1 MNETNPAETCMG
13 MDLMVL
19 NTFGMYA
26 RACARLT
33 LCCARNKPHTVV
45 EFRHNNM
52 IVRGTS
58 IMGLLT
64 LEGYQGSL
72 IRVVARGPG
81 ARDVLANIAE
91 IFNQG
96 FEMLDGESRLSVPP
110 SNTMMF
116 PVPCLPSEEPESG
129 VH

>member
-1 MNETNPAETCMG
+1 MNETNSSDPCLG

-26 RACARLT
+26 RACARLS
-33 LCCARNKPHTVV
+33 LCCARYRSHTVV
-45 EFRHNNM
+45 EFRNNNM

-64 LEGYQGSL
+64 LEGYQGCL

-91 IFNQG
+91 MFNQG
-96 FEMLDGESRLSVPP
+96 FEMLVGESRLSVPP

-129 VH
+129 EH